1 MVFTKIGK
9 NPDYKMTESKQ
20 LRNKELP
27 LHLCCCHRFVGVL
40 GNLFLNTRVETA
52 SKNLKK
58 KEKKVIHRV
67 IETRTCEMLCWQ
79 FDPEFPFAS
88 QKKYKTKKK
97 RKFPVLK
104 LSLNPS
110 NQHCLTTNG
119 SHQVFS
125 YQFVK
130 MLASNSSTSSQSIHC
145 TWTVVRVC
153 KLVGHSSCW
162 LVTPF

>member
-1 MVFTKIGK
+1 MLLSPFRWGSWESLLEHKGRNGEQEFEEEGEKGNSPCDRDQNLWDVVLTIRPWISICIPKKIK
-9 NPDYKMTESKQ
+9 N
-20 LRNKELP
+20 
-27 LHLCCCHRFVGVL
+27 
-40 GNLFLNTRVETA
+40 
-52 SKNLKK
+52 KK
-58 KEKKVIHRV
+58 I
-67 IETRTCEMLCWQ
+67 
-79 FDPEFPFAS
+79 
-88 QKKYKTKKK
+88 

-119 SHQVFS
+119 YHQVFS

>member
-1 MVFTKIGK
+1 
-9 NPDYKMTESKQ
+9 MTESKQ

-40 GNLFLNTRVETA
+40 GDLFLNTRVETA

-88 QKKYKTKKK
+88 QKNKKQK
-97 RKFPVLK
+97 NKKISSFKIKFKSQQSALPNDQRLSSGVL
-104 LSLNPS
+104 LS
-110 NQHCLTTNG
+110 
-119 SHQVFS
+119 
-125 YQFVK
+125 
-130 MLASNSSTSSQSIHC
+130 
-145 TWTVVRVC
+145 VC
-153 KLVGHSSCW
+153 ENAGL
-162 LVTPF
+162 